1 MVFGLFRRSEAEPFA
16 LYGAIV
22 AQARQPALF
31 ADYGVPDTL
40 DGRFDMIVLHTVL
53 VLRRLRGEPV
63 PTSDRAQALFDLF
76 MADMDR
82 SLREMGVGDTTVPK
96 RIKRMASA
104 FYGRL
109 GAYVGALDAGDRPA
123 LAAALARNIR
133 PDEADDAPSERLARY
148 VEAAAAAL
156 AAAPVADILDG
167 RVAFP
172 DPVEIEESAP
182 C

>member
-31 ADYGVPDTL
+31 VDYGVPDTL

-53 VLRRLRGEPV
+53 VLRRLRGEPA
-63 PTSDRAQALFDLF
+63 PTGERAQALFDLF

-96 RIKRMASA
+96 RIKRMAEA

-123 LAAALARNIR
+123 LAAALARNVH
-133 PDEADDAPSERLARY
+133 PDGADAALAGRLARY
-148 VEAAAAAL
+148 AEAAAAAL
-156 AAAPVADILDG
+156 AVAAPGDILAG
-167 RVAFP
+167 RVEFP
-172 DPVEIEESAP
+172 DPVRIEAEAP